1 MDGQW
6 RYNGKIYNLVGIFD
20 NASAFCYTGIVRL
33 LKGVSAG
40 RDNMDLKND
49 NGVGKVLVCW
59 IGDTDLLALGSYG
72 KRTRIPSYY
81 VLALRIFGMD
91 DDKRWTREKIEQE
104 IDNLDTSIRDSSI
117 LLTLGKDT
125 KPEEVP
131 HFNKVL
137 LLTNRPSRDQ
147 SLLNEL
153 EKVYP
158 AFVRQRLGNQGDLDQ
173 TEIAVQFVPSAD
185 NPQIGVD
192 PWDHAAVYEATN
204 KVLETHLQGFA
215 PEDVWYNITPG
226 TIAQQISM
234 VLIGKERQP
243 NTKNFIQVNKGRR
256 LVSKCSIPFDF
267 GKVVENT
274 IERRARLIADD
285 AFPIIGKAQTFLAAL
300 KKAERVAHYP
310 ISVLLT
316 GETGTGKE
324 VFARRIHNLSG
335 RPAEK
340 FFAINCS
347 MLSRDTGVAELT
359 GYFRGAFT
367 GAEVTTPGY
376 YEKAK
381 GGTLFLDEIGDC
393 PIDVQAELL
402 RFLQPIGKEKPTM
415 RHWRLKGRPP
425 SDIKKEEKPFKDEQQ
440 GDILVIAATNRD
452 VRNPDTFRQDL
463 FYRLSTIQI
472 KIPSLEDRKKETNVS
487 DGIDDIKD
495 LADSFLE
502 ECNETFGFSKSEY
515 RQLSPDAYDALR
527 AHVWEGNIRE
537 LKNTIARIVVLS
549 DMPTISAE
557 MVQANLDSDAST
569 GSDEPRGTLGELL
582 GKLAKQDVEDVE
594 GHGRIFDKRM
604 AEIKRLYC
612 KAALNETNGN
622 KKKAYTALG
631 INPKTF
637 DGCL

>member
-1 MDGQW
+1 M
-6 RYNGKIYNLVGIFD
+6 RNTESMKID
-20 NASAFCYTGIVRL
+20 DC
-33 LKGVSAG
+33 
-40 RDNMDLKND
+40 ND
-49 NGVGKVLVCW
+49 NRSKVLVCW
-59 IGDTDLLALGSYG
+59 IGDTDILAMGHYG
-72 KRTRIPSYY
+72 KERSVLSYFN
-81 VLALRIFGMD
+81 LAVSILVT
-91 DDKRWTREKIEQE
+91 DKDKQWPREKIGQE
-104 IDNLDTSIRDSSI
+104 IGKLDPSIRDSSI
-117 LLTLGKDT
+117 LLTLGRDT
-125 KPEEVP
+125 KPKEVP

-137 LLTNRPSRDQ
+137 LLTNRPSHNQ

-153 EKVYP
+153 EDLYP

-173 TEIAVQFVPSAD
+173 TEIAVIFVPSAD

-192 PWDHAAVYEATN
+192 PWNHAAVYEATN

-215 PEDVWYNITPG
+215 SEDVWYNITPG

-234 VLIGKERQP
+234 VLIGKERLP
-243 NTKNFIQVNKGRR
+243 NTENFIQVNKGRR

-285 AFPIIGKAQTFLAAL
+285 AFPIVGEAPTFLAAL

-324 VFARRIHNLSG
+324 VFARRIHELSG
-335 RPAEK
+335 RTGE
-340 FFAINCS
+340 FVSINCS
-347 MLSRDTGVAELT
+347 MLSPATGVSALT

-367 GAEVTTPGY
+367 GAGSTTPGY

-393 PIDVQAELL
+393 HIDVQAELL

-415 RHWRLKGRPP
+415 RHWRLNGAPP
-425 SDIKKEEKPFKDEQQ
+425 KTPTSDEKPFLNEQE
-440 GDILVIAATNRD
+440 GDILVIAATNQD
-452 VRNPDTFRQDL
+452 VRNPKEFRQEL

-495 LADSFLE
+495 LAESFLE
-502 ECNETFGFSKSEY
+502 ECNETFGFSKANF
-515 RQLSPDAYDALR
+515 RRLSPDAYDALR
-527 AHVWEGNIRE
+527 AHVWKGNIRE
-537 LKNTIARIVVLS
+537 LKNTIARIVILS
-549 DMPTISAE
+549 DTPTITADT
-557 MVQANLDSDAST
+557 VQANLDSDAST
-569 GSDEPRGTLGELL
+569 ELGEPRGTLEELL
-582 GKLAKQDVEDVE
+582 GKLAKQDVES
-594 GHGRIFDKRM
+594 HSRIFDKRM
-604 AEIKRLYC
+604 AEIKRIYC
-612 KAALNETNGN
+612 QAALNETNGN

-637 DGCL
+637 DEWI

>member
-1 MDGQW
+1 MRNAEIENADRG
-6 RYNGKIYNLVGIFD
+6 NGNH
-20 NASAFCYTGIVRL
+20 
-33 LKGVSAG
+33 
-40 RDNMDLKND
+40 
-49 NGVGKVLVCW
+49 GKVLVCW
-59 IGDTDLLALGSYG
+59 IGDTDILVMGRYG
-72 KRTRIPSYY
+72 KEKSVPSYY
-81 VLALRIFGMD
+81 NLSVSILVA
-91 DDKRWTREKIEQE
+91 DKDMPRDKIVQE
-104 IDNLDTSIRDSSI
+104 ISNLDISIRDSSI
-117 LLTLGKDT
+117 LLTLSKGT
-125 KPEEVP
+125 RPENVP
-131 HFNKVL
+131 MFNKVL
-137 LLTNRPSRDQ
+137 LLTNRPSCNDRLVVDLKNQ
-147 SLLNEL
+147 
-153 EKVYP
+153 YP
-158 AFVRQRLGNQGDLDQ
+158 TFIKHRLSSQNDLSPS
-173 TEIAVQFVPSAD
+173 EILVDFVPSAED
-185 NPQIGVD
+185 PRRGVD
-192 PWDHAAVYEATN
+192 PWNHAAVYEAT
-204 KVLETHLQGFA
+204 KRILEKNLKGVS

-243 NTKNFIQVNKGRR
+243 NTENFIQVNKGRR

-274 IERRARLIADD
+274 IERRARLISDD
-285 AFPIIGKAQTFLAAL
+285 AFPIIGKAPSFLAAL

-324 VFARRIHNLSG
+324 VFARRIHELSG
-335 RPAEK
+335 RTGAFVP
-340 FFAINCS
+340 INCS
-347 MLSRDTGVAELT
+347 MLSPETGVSALT

-367 GAEVTTPGY
+367 GANVTTPGY

-381 GGTLFLDEIGDC
+381 DGTLFLDEIGDC
-393 PIDVQAELL
+393 HKDVQAELL

-415 RHWRLKGRPP
+415 RHWRLKGAPP
-425 SDIKKEEKPFKDEQQ
+425 EKPKSDERPFLDEQE

-452 VRNPDTFRQDL
+452 VRDPTAFRKDL

-472 KIPSLEDRKKETNVS
+472 KIPSLEDRKKETNVN

-502 ECNETFGFSKSEY
+502 ECNETFGFSKSGY

-569 GSDEPRGTLGELL
+569 ESGEPRGTLEELL
-582 GKLAKQDVEDVE
+582 GKLAKQNVE
-594 GHGRIFDKRM
+594 GRGAKFDDRM
-604 AEIKRLYC
+604 AIIKQIYC
-612 KAALNETNGN
+612 QAALNAANGN

-637 DGCL
+637 DGCLQAKSLCLGCY